1 MRYMLGAHDSSLE
14 VHSRA
19 YDVHFRV
26 KGAEAW
32 KQQVADNLPPEKA
45 EAAYEALQR
54 ETGLGRGELG
64 LPPRLK
70 EET

>member
-1 MRYMLGAHDSSLE
+1 MVDLTRDEH
-14 VHSRA
+14 
-19 YDVHFRV
+19 
-26 KGAEAW
+26 EAW

-45 EAAYEALQR
+45 EAAYETLQQ

-70 EET
+70 DET

>member
-1 MRYMLGAHDSSLE
+1 MRKRKH
-14 VHSRA
+14 
-19 YDVHFRV
+19 
-26 KGAEAW
+26 EAW

-70 EET
+70 DETGRRVRLRVANSGFV

>member
-1 MRYMLGAHDSSLE
+1 MHPP
-14 VHSRA
+14 
-19 YDVHFRV
+19 
-26 KGAEAW
+26 
-32 KQQVADNLPPEKA
+32 VAQLRD
-45 EAAYEALQR
+45 EALQRLRVVQR

>member
-1 MRYMLGAHDSSLE
+1 MSCFSWHADLIVNLCPNPHLTRDEH
-14 VHSRA
+14 
-19 YDVHFRV
+19 
-26 KGAEAW
+26 EAW

-70 EET
+70 DET